1 MLYATI
7 TSMYYVYTC
16 RFRLPSRSGMG
27 PKLKRKLKHRGVH
40 LLFGVV
46 GKRAGSQPRF
56 IEKFT
61 SRLEINGKGWFSAS
75 HVEQETSPFDQCIFA
90 FARTMHSRLLDLLFI
105 SSVLSQQ
112 LAKSV

>member
-1 MLYATI
+1 
-7 TSMYYVYTC
+7 
-16 RFRLPSRSGMG
+16 MG
-27 PKLKRKLKHRGVH
+27 PKLKRKLKHRGVY

-46 GKRAGSQPRF
+46 KKRAGSQPRC

-61 SRLEINGKGWFSAS
+61 SRLVINGKGWFSAS
-75 HVEQETSPFDQCIFA
+75 HDEQETSPFDKCIFV
-90 FARTMHSRLLDLLFI
+90 FARAMHSRLFKLLIF

>member
-1 MLYATI
+1 
-7 TSMYYVYTC
+7 
-16 RFRLPSRSGMG
+16 MG
-27 PKLKRKLKHRGVH
+27 PKLKRKLKRQGVH

-46 GKRAGSQPRF
+46 KKRAGSQPRF
-56 IEKFT
+56 VEKFT

-90 FARTMHSRLLDLLFI
+90 FERTMHSRLFYLLIF

>member
-1 MLYATI
+1 ML
-7 TSMYYVYTC
+7 
-16 RFRLPSRSGMG
+16 RLPARFMYILVGFVSRLVKGMG
-27 PKLKRKLKHRGVH
+27 PKLKPKLKRQGVY
-40 LLFGVV
+40 LPFGVV
-46 GKRAGSQPRF
+46 KKGAGSQPRF
-56 IEKFT
+56 VEKFT

-90 FARTMHSRLLDLLFI
+90 FERTMHSRLFYLLII